1 MISFILL
8 GIFGT
13 WVLINRLSEGGKVEG
28 HPLGMPRGT
37 IRGLSTILLV
47 AFPFGYILSGK
58 DIPSLIVNVI
68 FVVVAFYFEARRS
81 EHEKI
86 KNIVDEM
93 KRPDYYIQEST
104 KQKMPLYLPK
114 YSVRFLIVL
123 MLIITLIAN
132 YLGPR
137 VNFEVT
143 NTIFDLLII
152 IILFI
157 IGASF
162 RSILNSR
169 EKKKMK
175 NRIANMDASLSDV
188 EIIEKLMVEEI
199 SWWKR
204 KGRNI
209 LSVVMF
215 IIVVIS
221 LICFSFEWDLTI
233 FNITDPDYSLT
244 LIGFLL
250 LFINAYYGFRD

>member
-8 GIFGT
+8 AIFGI
-13 WVLINRLSEGGKVEG
+13 WVLVNRFSQGGKVEG

-37 IRGLSTILLV
+37 IRGLSALLLV

-58 DIPSLIVNVI
+58 DIPGLIVNVI

-86 KNIVDEM
+86 KCIVEEM
-93 KRPDYYIQEST
+93 ERPDLYIQDSRKE
-104 KQKMPLYLPK
+104 KMPLYLPR
-114 YSVRFLIVL
+114 YSVRFLLVL
-123 MLIITLIAN
+123 ILIITLLAI
-132 YLGPR
+132 YFGR
-137 VNFEVT
+137 QVTFEAT

-162 RSILNSR
+162 RSIANSR
-169 EKKKMK
+169 EKKRMK
-175 NRIANMDASLSDV
+175 NRIANMDASLSEV
-188 EIIEKLMVEEI
+188 EIIEKLILEEI
-199 SWWKR
+199 NWWKR

-209 LSVVMF
+209 LSVIMF

-221 LICFSFEWDLTI
+221 LICFSFEWDLII
-233 FNITDPDYSLT
+233 FDLRDYSLT
-244 LIGFLL
+244 LVGFLL
-250 LFINAYYGFRD
+250 LLINAYYGFRD

>member
-8 GIFGT
+8 AIFGI
-13 WVLINRLSEGGKVEG
+13 WVLINRFSKGGKVEG

-47 AFPFGYILSGK
+47 AFPFGYILTSEA
-58 DIPSLIVNVI
+58 IPSLIVNVI
-68 FVVVAFYFEARRS
+68 FVVVAFYFETRRS

-86 KNIVDEM
+86 KIIVEELR
-93 KRPDYYIQEST
+93 RPDLYIQDST

-114 YSVRFLIVL
+114 YSVRFLLVL

-132 YLGPR
+132 YVGPH
-137 VNFEVT
+137 VPFEVT

-162 RSILNSR
+162 RSIVNSR
-169 EKKKMK
+169 EKKRMK
-175 NRIANMDASLSDV
+175 TRIANMDASLSEV
-188 EIIEKLMVEEI
+188 EIIEKLILEET

-209 LSVVMF
+209 ISVLMF

-221 LICFSFEWDLTI
+221 LICFSFKWDLTI
-233 FNITDPDYSLT
+233 FDLPDYSLT
-244 LIGFLL
+244 LVGFLL
-250 LFINAYYGFRD
+250 LLINAYYGFRD